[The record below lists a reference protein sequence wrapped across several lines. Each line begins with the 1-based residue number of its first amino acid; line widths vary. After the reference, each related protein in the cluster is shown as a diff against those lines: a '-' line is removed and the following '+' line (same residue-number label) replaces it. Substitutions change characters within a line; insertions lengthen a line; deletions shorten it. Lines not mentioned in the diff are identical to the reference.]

1 MRGDGAKMQA
11 YEGYFENGRFY
22 TAGKAINIPERKR
35 VFITILDEPARE
47 TRSQKQLSAFR
58 RFIETNKTISNE
70 PIDEEFDEI
79 LARGI
84 SMREIDI

>member
-1 MRGDGAKMQA
+1 MQA